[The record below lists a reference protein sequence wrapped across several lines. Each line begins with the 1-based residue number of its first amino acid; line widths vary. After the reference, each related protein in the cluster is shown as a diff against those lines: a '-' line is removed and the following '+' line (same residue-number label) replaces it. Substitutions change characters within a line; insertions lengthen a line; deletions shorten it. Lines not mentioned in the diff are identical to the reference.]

1 MLEASA
7 LKYDLLPT
15 VLFFFLCVQALIRVN
30 EVTCFA
36 SEKNN
41 SGLYFSHRD
50 ISSFITWLDYGV

>member
-1 MLEASA
+1 MISFQ
-7 LKYDLLPT
+7 T
-15 VLFFFLCVQALIRVN
+15 VLLFFLCVQALIRVN
-30 EVTCFA
+30 EVTSFA